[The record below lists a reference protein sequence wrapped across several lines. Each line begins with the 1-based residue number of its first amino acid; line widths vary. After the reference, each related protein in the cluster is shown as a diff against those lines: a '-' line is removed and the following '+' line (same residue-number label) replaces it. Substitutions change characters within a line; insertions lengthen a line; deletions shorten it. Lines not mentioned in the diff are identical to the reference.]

1 MMTRMI
7 EGLESRR
14 INGRTDYVQY
24 LKYRLE
30 NFDNNNGEN

>member
-1 MMTRMI
+1 MVLKLI

-14 INGRTDYVQY
+14 MNGRNDYVQY
-24 LKYRLE
+24 LKDRLE